1 MMRLVIAVFAFLFYS
16 QAQADLLQIGA
27 TTRRYPEVKA
37 FLQTLAAD
45 YPANVALFSLG
56 ATDGKDELIGV
67 KIGNGPIH
75 NLVVSTHHG
84 NEYGSAEMALAFAE
98 SLAKQPIVG
107 QTLYVVPVLN
117 ITGYNARRRE
127 ERDASGRSFDPNRNY
142 PGPCGTE
149 GPFTLKSTK
158 AIADLI
164 EREKIVTSATLH
176 TFYPAVVYPWGLST
190 RDLETPYTSEFK
202 KLVTDATQESRYQV
216 GNSTEVIYPADG
228 TFEDYAFL
236 KHGIWSILF
245 ELGTSHSPSE
255 TAIQDMIRTNLP
267 GMRRMFENAPKA
279 TAENHA
285 FTGRCDMRLRSLD
298 RHDE

>member
-1 MMRLVIAVFAFLFYS
+1 LET
-16 QAQADLLQIGA
+16 QADLLQIGA

-142 PGPCGTE
+142 PGPCVTE

>member
-1 MMRLVIAVFAFLFYS
+1 MKTFLCEIKKDGEVRKSLVKS
-16 QAQADLLQIGA
+16 
-27 TTRRYPEVKA
+27 
-37 FLQTLAAD
+37 
-45 YPANVALFSLG
+45 
-56 ATDGKDELIGV
+56 
-67 KIGNGPIH
+67 
-75 NLVVSTHHG
+75 
-84 NEYGSAEMALAFAE
+84 E
-98 SLAKQPIVG
+98 S
-107 QTLYVVPVLN
+107 
-117 ITGYNARRRE
+117 RE
-127 ERDASGRSFDPNRNY
+127 
-142 PGPCGTE
+142 
-149 GPFTLKSTK
+149 K